1 MWTITHGEGGAA
13 AFPVLFTGGQHVTKQ
28 VQSHRCIRVLVY
40 GTGLGIFYPLLL
52 IFSVVGL
59 ETVPPGVIGLFWAVV
74 KLLLAYGTFCIYTVS
89 RENKHAL
96 VTLLLTVSALF
107 VVFTPHPFLA
117 NAVEALAIT
126 GFSLVLFDI
135 GRARPETQ
143 LEWAGGL
150 IFIGV
155 VFSILNTPATGF
167 IAAVALLF
175 GMVLAATRL
184 MRL

>member
-1 MWTITHGEGGAA
+1 MGNQAQG
-13 AFPVLFTGGQHVTKQ
+13 
-28 VQSHRCIRVLVY
+28 SRCVRSLVY
-40 GTGLGIFYPLLL
+40 GTGLGVFYPLFL

-59 ETVPPGVIGLFWAVV
+59 ETVPPVVATLFWGVV
-74 KLLLAYGTFCIYTVS
+74 QLILAYGAFCIYSVS
-89 RENKHAL
+89 RETKYAL
-96 VTLLLTVSALF
+96 VTLLLATSAI
-107 VVFTPHPFLA
+107 FTLRAPHPFLA

-126 GFSLVLFDI
+126 GVSLLLFDI
-135 GRARPETQ
+135 GRARPETG

-155 VFSILNTPATGF
+155 IFSILDTPVTGF